1 MPVVAAIS
9 FEMIELQSLLNLAE
23 HRPFRDARLPCKAR
37 IVGKLAYGT
46 IIEFSKLN
54 F

>member
-1 MPVVAAIS
+1 MPMAATIS
-9 FEMIELQSLLNLAE
+9 FEMIKLQSLLNLTE
-23 HRPFRDARLPCKAR
+23 HRPFRDARLPCKAH

-46 IIEFSKLN
+46 ILEFSKLN